1 MGQGGGK
8 GGKGREREGKEGEL
22 SREEGRGGEGV
33 QGGLEEKRV
42 DGREVREFVHCPRKK
57 RKVGASDY

>member
-8 GGKGREREGKEGEL
+8 GGKERVRKGNRVE
-22 SREEGRGGEGV
+22 RRGGE
-33 QGGLEEKRV
+33 GGLEEKRV

>member
-8 GGKGREREGKEGEL
+8 GGKERVRKGNRVE
-22 SREEGRGGEGV
+22 RRGGEGV